1 MPVRGALIGAG
12 FFARTHL
19 AAWREVAGVEIV
31 TLCDREE
38 DKARRLAD
46 EFGIPRHYADAAAML
61 EAEGPDF
68 VDVVTTVESHD
79 ELVRLAAAHRVPVI
93 CQKPFARSL
102 EEGRGMVQACAEAGV
117 PLMVH
122 ENFRWQPPLLAA
134 KAVLDS
140 GAVGAAEVARISFR
154 HGYDIYAGQPYLLRE
169 ERLAIMDIGIHVLDV
184 ARWLLGEVTRL
195 SCLTQRIDPRVAGE
209 DGVSLLLDHAGGA
222 LSFVDFCFATVR
234 RPDPFPQTLLRIDG
248 SAGWLALD
256 AGYRLTVEGRE
267 GRRVVEV
274 EPAVPGWGA
283 KPWHTIQESVRTIQ
297 QHWIDCLCEGR
308 QPATSGADNLRTLE
322 LVELAYRSA
331 EADAALPVGE
341 AA

>member
-12 FFARTHL
+12 FFARNHL
-19 AAWREVAGVEIV
+19 AAWREIAGVEIV
-31 TLCDREE
+31 ALCDREE
-38 DKARRLAD
+38 DKARHLAG
-46 EFGIPRHYADAAAML
+46 EFAIPRHHADAAAML
-61 EAEGPDF
+61 EAERPDF
-68 VDVVTTVESHD
+68 VDIVTTVDSHD
-79 ELVRLAAAHRVPVI
+79 ALVRLAAAHGVPAI

-102 EEGRGMVQACAEAGV
+102 EEGRGMVRACAEAGV

-122 ENFRWQPPLLAA
+122 ENFRWQSPLRAA

-140 GAVGAAEVARISFR
+140 GAIGTPEVARISFR

-169 ERLAIMDIGIHVLDV
+169 ERLALMDIGIHELDV

-234 RPDPFPQTLLRIDG
+234 HPDPFPQTLLRIDG
-248 SAGWLALD
+248 SAGRLALD

-267 GRRVVEV
+267 GRRAEVV
-274 EPAVPGWGA
+274 EPAVPDWGA
-283 KPWHTIQESVRTIQ
+283 KPWHGIQESVRAIQ
-297 QHWIDCLCEGR
+297 QHWVDCLREGR
-308 QPATSGADNLRTLE
+308 EPATSGADNLRTLE

-331 EADAALPVGE
+331 GAHRALPVGE